1 LLFAVIPPRK
11 WGNGWCAFG
20 TALILIG
27 AVTFVVGE
35 VATLFGCVC
44 GLKTVVTAITLVA
57 LGTSLPDTFASMSAA
72 KNSTYAD
79 SAIGNVTGSNAVNVF
94 LGMGLPWVISATYW
108 NAKYGVEAPVPAGA
122 LGFNCIVFLC
132 CACTCFFV
140 LGVRRCAIGGE
151 LGGPAFSR
159 CVSACVLVGL
169 WLTYIVL
176 CTLQAYGVV
185 CIEVG
190 ATCPPASTS
199 VNGTAR

>member
-1 LLFAVIPPRK
+1 MFAVVPPRK
-11 WGNGWCAFG
+11 WGNGWLAFC

-27 AVTFVVGE
+27 VVTFVVGE

-44 GLKTVVTAITLVA
+44 GLQTVVTAITLVA

-72 KNSTYAD
+72 KNSTNAD

-108 NAKYGVEAPVPAGA
+108 NAKYRVSAPVPAGA

-132 CACTCFFV
+132 CALTCFVV

-151 LGGPAFSR
+151 LGGPRFSR
-159 CVSACVLVGL
+159 VVSAVILIGL